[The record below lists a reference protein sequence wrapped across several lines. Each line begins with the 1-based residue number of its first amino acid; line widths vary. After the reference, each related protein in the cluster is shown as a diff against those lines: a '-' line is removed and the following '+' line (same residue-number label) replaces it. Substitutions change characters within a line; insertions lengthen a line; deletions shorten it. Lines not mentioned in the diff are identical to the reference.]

1 MKKSE
6 EKRKLVEELIGLYQ
20 QLNVEQLYQ
29 LPDHRS
35 SKTWLSEIAA
45 ILKNLDET
53 DFQAF
58 LNHRQHLYPS
68 IPIGTRKHAA
78 EQIDGFI
85 RQKVAEYKRYD
96 FSYLDREIQEY
107 PEDLADYIHDK
118 ELRDRCLDLL
128 KLESKF
134 DRVVNQATQ
143 VFEDRVR
150 AKAELAEQTQG
161 VDLINKVLNADL
173 TKTVLKISDNPDEH
187 EGFCHVSRGMMLT
200 FRNPS
205 HHHLTDAVSREEAL
219 KLCGFVDVLLSILEK
234 AEKLK

>member
-6 EKRKLVEELIGLYQ
+6 EKRKLVEELAEFYQ
-20 QLNVEQLYQ
+20 QLNVERIYQ
-29 LPDHRS
+29 SPDHRE
-35 SKTWLSEIAA
+35 SKSWLSEVAA
-45 ILKNLDET
+45 VLKNLDET

-68 IPIGTRKHAA
+68 IPLNTRKHAA

-96 FSYLDREIQEY
+96 FSYLDREVQEY
-107 PEDLADYIHDK
+107 PEDLTDYIHDK

-128 KLESKF
+128 KLDSKF

-150 AKAELAEQTQG
+150 IKAGLNERIQG
-161 VDLINKVLNADL
+161 VELINKVLNADL
-173 TKTVLKISDNPDEH
+173 TKTVIRISNNPDEH
-187 EGFCHVSRGMMLT
+187 EGFCHVARGMMLA

-205 HHHLTDAVSREEAL
+205 HHHLTDEVTREEAL
-219 KLCGFVDVLLSILEK
+219 KLCGFVDVLLSMLEK
-234 AEKLK
+234 AEK

>member
-6 EKRKLVEELIGLYQ
+6 EKRKLVEEMAGLYS

-29 LPDHRS
+29 SPDHRD
-35 SKTWLSEIAA
+35 SKAWLSEIAA
-45 ILKNLDET
+45 ILKNLDES

-68 IPIGTRKHAA
+68 IQLVTRKHAA

-96 FSYLDREIQEY
+96 FSYLDREIEKHPQ
-107 PEDLADYIHDK
+107 DLTDYIHDK

-128 KLESKF
+128 NLESKF

-143 VFEDRVR
+143 VFEDRIR
-150 AKAELAEQTQG
+150 AKAELTERIQG

-173 TKTVLKISDNPDEH
+173 NKTILRVSNNPDEH
-187 EGFCHVSRGMMLT
+187 EGFCHISRGMMLT

-205 HHHLTDAVSREEAL
+205 HHQLTDEVSKEDAL
-219 KLCGFVDVLLSILEK
+219 KLCGFVDVLLSILDK

>member
-6 EKRKLVEELIGLYQ
+6 EKRKLVEELTKLYQ

-29 LPDHRS
+29 LPDHRN
-35 SKTWLSEIAA
+35 SKDWLSEIAA

-68 IPIGTRKHAA
+68 IPVGTRKHAA

-96 FSYLDREIQEY
+96 FSYLDREVEEY
-107 PEDLADYIHDK
+107 PEDLTDYIHDK

-161 VDLINKVLNADL
+161 VDLINKALNADL

-234 AEKLK
+234 AEKIK

>member
-1 MKKSE
+1 MKKSD
-6 EKRKLVEELIGLYQ
+6 KKKKLVEELTELYQ

-29 LPDHRS
+29 LPDHRN
-35 SKTWLSEIAA
+35 SKAWLSEIAA
-45 ILKNLDET
+45 ILKNLDEG

-68 IPIGTRKHAA
+68 IPLATRKHAA

-96 FSYLDREIQEY
+96 FSYLDREVQEH
-107 PEDLADYIHDK
+107 PRDLTDYIHDK

-143 VFEDRVR
+143 VFEDRIR
-150 AKAELAEQTQG
+150 AKAELSERTQG

-173 TKTVLKISDNPDEH
+173 SKTIIKISDNPDEH

-205 HHHLTDAVSREEAL
+205 HHQLTDDVTREQAL

-234 AEKLK
+234 SEKIK